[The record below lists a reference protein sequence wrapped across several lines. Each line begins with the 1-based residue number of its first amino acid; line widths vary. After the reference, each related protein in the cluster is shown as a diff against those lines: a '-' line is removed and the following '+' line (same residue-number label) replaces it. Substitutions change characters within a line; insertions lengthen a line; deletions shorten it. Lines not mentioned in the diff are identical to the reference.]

1 MNTTIKCPNCG
12 IDISKALIEQ
22 IRKEST
28 SEIEKSVREKIAG
41 ETKLELEDLQNALKE
56 KDGKIEAFTKTE
68 LGLREEKRKL
78 EDEKRE
84 LKLEVQRQI
93 DEQRKAIEENVLKQ
107 AAEEHRLKDDEKD
120 KTIADLK
127 KLAEDLKRKAQQG
140 SMQTQGEV
148 LELDLEKTLRTN
160 FEDDE
165 IQPIG
170 KGVLG
175 ADIRHIVKTPKGT
188 ICGVILWE
196 LKRTKTLSDE
206 YIETLK
212 KNLRNDKADIP
223 ALVSEVMPKGYQ
235 SGMGQKNGVWIAIPS
250 LALPL
255 AQLLRK
261 ALFDAM
267 RQKVI
272 SQNKQSKAEEL
283 YNLITGNQFIQHV
296 ESMVSTYFSMKEQI
310 TKERTAF
317 EKQWKQRESQVDQL
331 LLGMAGMYGGM
342 QGIAGSALPPIKKL
356 ELESG
361 LE

>member
-1 MNTTIKCPNCG
+1 MTDSIKCPNCG
-12 IDISKALIEQ
+12 TDISKALVEQ
-22 IRKEST
+22 IQRESAL
-28 SEIEKSVREKIAG
+28 EIEKKLRIKITE
-41 ETKLELEDLQNALKE
+41 ETRLEQEDVQKMLKE
-56 KDGKIEAFTKTE
+56 KEEKIEEFRKTE
-68 LGLREEKRKL
+68 LSLREEKRKL
-78 EDEKRE
+78 EDDRKE
-84 LKLEVQRQI
+84 LALEIERKLDVQRKQVEEQVLQRAI
-93 DEQRKAIEENVLKQ
+93 D
-107 AAEEHRLKDDEKD
+107 EHRLKDAEKD
-120 KTIADLK
+120 K
-127 KLAEDLKRKAQQG
+127 KLTDMEKLVEELKRKAQQG
-140 SMQTQGEV
+140 SMQIQGEV
-148 LELDLEKTLRTN
+148 LELNLEETLRTN
-160 FEDDE
+160 FKDDE

-170 KGVLG
+170 KGILG
-175 ADIRHIVKTPKGT
+175 ADIRQIVKTPKGT
-188 ICGVILWE
+188 TCGVILWE
-196 LKRTKTLSDE
+196 LKRTKTFSDD

-235 SGMGQKNGVWIAIPS
+235 NGLGQKNGVWIAIPA

-283 YNLITGNQFIQHV
+283 YNFITSNQFIQHV

-310 TKERTAF
+310 TKERAAF

-342 QGIAGSALPPIKKL
+342 QGIAGSALPPIKRL

-361 LE
+361 IE